1 MNVGRARHRITVTCS
16 TPASGTSGQADYI
29 GGTETT
35 LIRWGQV
42 RSIKG
47 KLDDQGM
54 QQTEGRRFFQI
65 KMRYDSGINY
75 GCRLTYK
82 GREMAIE
89 RIEDVREIEHELII
103 YAFEVD
109 L

>member
-1 MNVGRARHRITVTCS
+1 M
-16 TPASGTSGQADYI
+16 
-29 GGTETT
+29 
-35 LIRWGQV
+35 
-42 RSIKG
+42 
-47 KLDDQGM
+47 
-54 QQTEGRRFFQI
+54 EGRRFFQI